1 MYQFIFL
8 LVFLEPL
15 KNIYITKYSYKQLT
29 LQILGSST
37 NQDSPL
43 NSKPSAP
50 TFPFPTPPFFM
61 PTQGGPPFN
70 NILASM
76 GLLDGPQLASLMSVI
91 GGQNMQDTN
100 SPTQVETP
108 KASGDE
114 L

>member
-1 MYQFIFL
+1 
-8 LVFLEPL
+8 
-15 KNIYITKYSYKQLT
+15 
-29 LQILGSST
+29 
-37 NQDSPL
+37 
-43 NSKPSAP
+43 
-50 TFPFPTPPFFM
+50 M

-100 SPTQVETP
+100 SPTQVEIP